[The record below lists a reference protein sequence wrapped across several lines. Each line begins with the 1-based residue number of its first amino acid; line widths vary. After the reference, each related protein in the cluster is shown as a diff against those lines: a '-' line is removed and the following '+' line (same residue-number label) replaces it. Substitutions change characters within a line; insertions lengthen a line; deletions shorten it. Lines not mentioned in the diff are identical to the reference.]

1 MRSSLS
7 IRVVFRDQT
16 SRRDSAGFADQLA
29 DALATGLETSGLPVR
44 VIRPGEN
51 PAFEPN
57 LQLIG
62 DVLQHRR
69 MMVPTSKSKE
79 SKYRVGEQEIPNESW
94 NKANREYESKT
105 LELQRAQGALQGA
118 TAHGKK
124 KEIEQANAEFSA
136 AQKRVEDARAKLDA
150 IPKTLPADII
160 KPYTYTEKTV
170 DMGAIVELQFRF
182 NDFSGIPVEGPI
194 PIGNGDNRKFVVLE
208 NVKPEDTEGVK
219 VEGLRITR
227 ETSC

>member
-57 LQLIG
+57 FQLIG

-94 NKANREYESKT
+94 NKANRECESKT

-170 DMGAIVELQFRF
+170 DMGSDRRASISFQ
-182 NDFSGIPVEGPI
+182 
-194 PIGNGDNRKFVVLE
+194 
-208 NVKPEDTEGVK
+208 
-219 VEGLRITR
+219 
-227 ETSC
+227 

>member
-1 MRSSLS
+1 M
-7 IRVVFRDQT
+7 
-16 SRRDSAGFADQLA
+16 
-29 DALATGLETSGLPVR
+29 
-44 VIRPGEN
+44 
-51 PAFEPN
+51 
-57 LQLIG
+57 
-62 DVLQHRR
+62 
-69 MMVPTSKSKE
+69 
-79 SKYRVGEQEIPNESW
+79 
-94 NKANREYESKT
+94 
-105 LELQRAQGALQGA
+105 
-118 TAHGKK
+118 
-124 KEIEQANAEFSA
+124 
-136 AQKRVEDARAKLDA
+136 EDARAKLDA